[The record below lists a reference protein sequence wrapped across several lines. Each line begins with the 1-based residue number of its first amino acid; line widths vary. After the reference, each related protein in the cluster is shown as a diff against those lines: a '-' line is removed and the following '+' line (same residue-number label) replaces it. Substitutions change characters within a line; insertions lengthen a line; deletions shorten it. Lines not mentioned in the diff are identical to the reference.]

1 MFKPDDLKDAVSA
14 GIIGAEDAVKLE
26 AFLSSRQSRQD
37 DDGSGPGGDEG
48 ESLKFLTNFNDIFI
62 TIGIAILFTGL
73 LPLIEI
79 VFETVKH
86 IGLNEHYGG
95 VIVGLLFAA
104 VAAGL
109 MEYFCKRR
117 RMLLPSMLLASVAV
131 IAVTAGSA
139 GAFISLIGEPKAD
152 FWDSLLPTGPVAL
165 MCFTT
170 ALITGLVIFARY
182 RLPFSLFLAALAVTG
197 MAYSSAAM
205 LSNGG
210 AIFNGGVSLLTGF
223 ATMLVAIGFD
233 MRDPSRRSRLSDYAF
248 WLHLAAA
255 PQLIIGVNMLLT
267 GSGSSS
273 ETNIDPNTV
282 IESLTLLF
290 VLIALAVI
298 ALAIN
303 RRALIASSLL
313 TFIWTLSTVLDEIGM
328 DGLFVF
334 ILVAVPVGTGVICL
348 GAGWKSCRRAVLVL
362 FPKNGIWSR
371 IFPPE
376 LA

>member
-152 FWDSLLPTGPVAL
+152 FWDGFLPTGPVAL
-165 MCFTT
+165 M
-170 ALITGLVIFARY
+170 
-182 RLPFSLFLAALAVTG
+182 
-197 MAYSSAAM
+197 
-205 LSNGG
+205 
-210 AIFNGGVSLLTGF
+210 
-223 ATMLVAIGFD
+223 
-233 MRDPSRRSRLSDYAF
+233 
-248 WLHLAAA
+248 
-255 PQLIIGVNMLLT
+255 
-267 GSGSSS
+267 
-273 ETNIDPNTV
+273 
-282 IESLTLLF
+282 
-290 VLIALAVI
+290 
-298 ALAIN
+298 
-303 RRALIASSLL
+303 
-313 TFIWTLSTVLDEIGM
+313 
-328 DGLFVF
+328 
-334 ILVAVPVGTGVICL
+334 
-348 GAGWKSCRRAVLVL
+348 
-362 FPKNGIWSR
+362 
-371 IFPPE
+371 
-376 LA
+376 